1 MVDKIGNE
9 DSKFEIEGGKMK
21 TKVHYDRLHGFNLKP
36 QSSNLRRTSL
46 GFTSVEL
53 VIVIVCLSVLA
64 GTAVVSFRLSDEDKS
79 TIAADQLIADIQYV
93 QMRAMGIGSAQ
104 SIEFR
109 YDTGDYSAYRILNTD
124 GKAVENKKLPDD
136 VTIESNNFNNTLKFN
151 SLGEPFYGSDTSCTS
166 ATGGNCS
173 VTLRNNV
180 IIMVYAITGKTCLY
194 DAANSRCF

>member
-9 DSKFEIEGGKMK
+9 DSKFEIEGDKMK

-36 QSSNLRRTSL
+36 QTSNLRRASL

-64 GTAVVSFRLSDEDKS
+64 GTALVSFRLSDEDKS

-104 SIEFR
+104 GIEFR
-109 YDTGDYSAYRILNTD
+109 YDTGDYSAYRILDTD
-124 GKAVENKKLPDD
+124 GNTVENKNLPDD
-136 VTIESNNFNNTLKFN
+136 VIIRSANFNGSSTLTFNT
-151 SLGEPFYGSDTSCTS
+151 LGEPTFSSSVNGT
-166 ATGGNCS
+166 
-173 VTLRNNV
+173 VTLGKGASPDKTITV
-180 IIMVYAITGKTCLY
+180 LAVTGKVQ
-194 DAANSRCF
+194 